1 MKLFSAPSILVVKTI
16 PGANMGDGFIT
27 DISSTVNPF
36 YPISFR
42 PLYIKYSWRVTI
54 SRER

>member
-16 PGANMGDGFIT
+16 QDMGDGFIT

-36 YPISFR
+36 TP
-42 PLYIKYSWRVTI
+42 
-54 SRER
+54 